1 MDDKFKLSEKSKQM
15 LKELVDK
22 PMIMMETIDI
32 TEFAP
37 FRKLSFAIAESVD
50 NRIMEKVIEIARE
63 QGFTD
68 LCLINKEF
76 VVEALKREIERR
88 KVNNGN

>member
-50 NRIMEKVIEIARE
+50 NRIMEKVIDESLSFDFKGTGI
-63 QGFTD
+63 
-68 LCLINKEF
+68 
-76 VVEALKREIERR
+76 EIEYRER
-88 KVNNGN
+88 KEK